1 MLQDFE
7 QETIFLYGF
16 NNWTWRLF
24 MRLFLKNRILIH
36 KDWDYI
42 KKHQS
47 DFIQP
52 LAGIGLQL
60 FSDWFYTIPV
70 FIYFCHKWNVKEL

>member
-1 MLQDFE
+1 
-7 QETIFLYGF
+7 
-16 NNWTWRLF
+16 

-47 DFIQP
+47 DFIQS
-52 LAGIGLQL
+52 LTGIGLQL
-60 FSDWFYTIPV
+60 FSD
-70 FIYFCHKWNVKEL
+70 